1 MGNEK
6 SVPIVQ
12 HGGEEKH
19 VLGKLE
25 LVFQKKDGKMK
36 LVNFSGSEYDIEFVQ
51 EDEKVR
57 EIIEEYR
64 EKLRNIPVIR
74 KSA

>member
-1 MGNEK
+1 
-6 SVPIVQ
+6 
-12 HGGEEKH
+12 
-19 VLGKLE
+19 
-25 LVFQKKDGKMK
+25 MK

-51 EDEKVR
+51 EDKKVR